1 MANMLSSFLFSLFC
15 CTAIA
20 RSFLA
25 GQSHFLPYVVEYW
38 TDTKKNQVPK
48 NLSLQLF
55 KLKMKKSSFTKYMLA
70 TIFTLL
76 GNAAWSAQNL
86 AVCVNSKGIAE
97 EAECLSKEIDLKV
110 AKFQKYFLAAQK
122 QESLSGRSAEKLIE
136 AQQTWEK
143 YLRQHCDYLY
153 SREQGSARFRDSAE
167 CQLRLYDERI
177 NEIWISYLTFFGS
190 AEPVLP
196 DPKK

>member
-1 MANMLSSFLFSLFC
+1 MKTSSFS
-15 CTAIA
+15 
-20 RSFLA
+20 
-25 GQSHFLPYVVEYW
+25 
-38 TDTKKNQVPK
+38 
-48 NLSLQLF
+48 
-55 KLKMKKSSFTKYMLA
+55 KYIFA
-70 TIFTLL
+70 AVFTLF
-76 GNAAWSAQNL
+76 GNAAWSAQNV
-86 AVCVNSKGIAE
+86 AVCTNSKGIAG
-97 EAECLSKEIDLKV
+97 EAECLSAEIDLKV

-122 QESLSGRSAEKLIE
+122 QESLSGRSADKLSE